1 MESTIDISDE
11 QVKKFAAGIVAKME
25 EKKKEGLD
33 LNDSETK
40 AELEKM
46 ALEQVKLAQAKAAI
60 ERKSELEDQD
70 FTSEEDQEKAYKADF
85 EEVDAL
91 NTKDR
96 KHLQETKMLT
106 SQNRLQLR
114 EGKSLGERIEEFK
127 ELSDDAYLVMTMLNG
142 AAKKK
147 ELAGASPLTVFRGTD
162 IYKQVVNKFNDDH
175 ELRKA
180 LAVATSGS
188 GAEWIPT
195 GFSSQVLV
203 SIELQLKIVALFNT
217 IAMPTSPYTLPI
229 QTSNAEG
236 YLIPESTADEAT
248 KIKASTPG
256 TGNVTFTARKIADR
270 VLFSEEIDEDSI
282 VAVRTFTL
290 NEMTKAIARGQE
302 IGVVNGDRTG
312 AAGSASSHQDNAGTA
327 LFTTDYDARLAYD
340 GLRYF
345 YLNQTDTSAKDF
357 SNAVPSDTLMNAV
370 RLLMGKH
377 AVLPSDLVWLMSVNS
392 YLQSIGNLSNIQTLD
407 KYGPMAA
414 VLAGEL
420 FKYQGIPVV
429 VSEYIF
435 SNVNASG
442 LYDGSTIDRSTIMLV
457 YRPGFLNGTRGG
469 VTLSTANDIETD
481 QVIMVGKRRVDFIDP
496 YDATATGNVQVAGGY
511 NVKTT

>member
-1 MESTIDISDE
+1 MSEIDLTED
-11 QVKKFAAGIVAKME
+11 QVNKMSADIVAKMQ
-25 EKKKEGLD
+25 EKKEVGLD
-33 LNDSETK
+33 LSDPETK

-46 ALEQVKLAQAKAAI
+46 ATEQVKLAQAKANI
-60 ERKSELEDQD
+60 KRKGELEEED
-70 FTSEEDQEKAYKADF
+70 FTSEEEQEKAYKAEF
-85 EEVDAL
+85 EEVDEM
-91 NTKDR
+91 NQKDR
-96 KHLQETKMLT
+96 EQLQETKMLT
-106 SQNRLQLR
+106 SQSRLQLR

-127 ELSDDAYLVMTMLNG
+127 QLSDDAYLVMTMLNG

-147 ELAGASPLTVFRGTD
+147 ELPGASPLSVFRGTD
-162 IYKQVVNKFNDDH
+162 IYKQIVNKFNDDK

-203 SIELQLKIVALFNT
+203 KIELQLKTVALFNS

-229 QTSNAEG
+229 QSSNAEG

-256 TGNVTFTARKIADR
+256 TGNATFTTRKIADR

-282 VAVRTFTL
+282 IAVRTFTL
-290 NEMTKAIARGQE
+290 AEMAKAIARGHE
-302 IGVVNGDRTG
+302 TAVVNGDRAG
-312 AAGSASSHQDNAGTA
+312 AAGSAASHQDNAGTA
-327 LFTTDYDARLAYD
+327 LFTTDYDARLAFD

-345 YLNQTDTSAKDF
+345 YLNQTDTSGKDF
-357 SNAVPSDTLMNAV
+357 SNAVPSDSLMSAV

-392 YLQSIGNLSNIQTLD
+392 YLQCIANLSNIQTLD

-429 VSEYIF
+429 VSEYVF

-442 LYDGSTIDRSTIMLV
+442 LYDGSTTDRSTIMLV

-469 VTLSTANDIETD
+469 VMLSTANDIETD